1 MQVVVCV
8 GRCQHWDGV
17 LIKPPFAN
25 MKKVELPLI
34 TVSINKNQAYAVL
47 HAKAVQ
53 ILIHLKVV
61 VGLVI
66 DERDQL
72 LHSKTSALQQST
84 QCLNA
89 QQTLIRLGENSHSYV
104 VGSTRLLACQT
115 SLISSMMASF
125 SDNKESSTL
134 HDIEHMVVSVTRRT
148 SCHIVFLVQCAHC
161 HPFLEDLASHSL
173 QDVDNIS
180 VVIAEGDSVA
190 STKLPDIPSHISI
203 HHVKLKGFTKSR
215 GYNLIQ
221 AKHESKC
228 EGDIFC
234 FLQDRTRLPSRHLL
248 DAVAKHQ
255 GSKHVLGFRTAGS
268 VNYGCLAFPSAV
280 VLDQLWTL
288 PEDEWDIESLLLH
301 KKLEKHM
308 HFIESDLMS
317 SGRQPVTFEECLQQQ
332 TEIADMAK
340 FGLLS
345 LNT

>member
-1 MQVVVCV
+1 
-8 GRCQHWDGV
+8 
-17 LIKPPFAN
+17 

-34 TVSINKNQAYAVL
+34 TVSINKDQAYAVL

-72 LHSKTSALQQST
+72 LHSKTSALQQSAS
-84 QCLNA
+84 QCLKA
-89 QQTLIRLGENSHSYV
+89 QQALIRLGESSHSYV
-104 VGSTRLLACQT
+104 VGSTRLLECRS
-115 SLISSMMASF
+115 SLISSMVASF

-134 HDIEHMVVSVTRRT
+134 HDIEHVVVSVTRRT
-148 SCHIVFLVQCAHC
+148 SCHVVFLVQYAHC

-190 STKLPDIPSHISI
+190 STKLPDMPSHISI
-203 HHVKLKGFTKSR
+203 YHIKLGCFTKSR
-215 GYNLIQ
+215 GYNLKQ

-234 FLQDRTRLPSRHLL
+234 FLQDRTRLPSRHML
-248 DAVAKHQ
+248 DAITKHQ
-255 GSKHVLGFRTAGS
+255 GSKHVLGFRTDG
-268 VNYGCLAFPSAV
+268 VVVYGCLAFPSAV

-308 HFIESDLMS
+308 HYIETDLIS
-317 SGRQPVTFEECLQQQ
+317 TGRQPVTYEECIQQQ

-340 FGLLS
+340 LGLLLLS
-345 LNT
+345 T